1 MPRAALQLAA
11 LAPRCFPWHG
21 GGHRVQLNGLG
32 INGLDPMS
40 IRPGKDDSRRDR
52 CMDSMLFASVPDCP
66 IAHTLLQPH
75 LSWQPL
81 RTRNQQ
87 TNWYYQQCPVVV
99 AVGHLHHL
107 TQEKDMT
114 ADTKTTTTRL
124 LDYHSSFLKN
134 MLCKCLSCFLDISYW
149 QVEVHTA
156 AATQATFN
164 PNNHRQPQATT
175 QPLYDSHHDI
185 HNHYRC
191 PHHNC
196 CN

>member
-1 MPRAALQLAA
+1 MAPPDPCLGCQSTWQLTLPRAALQLAA

-21 GGHRVQLNGLG
+21 GGHRVQLNGLS

-52 CMDSMLFASVPDCP
+52 CMDSMLIASVPDCP

-107 TQEKDMT
+107 TQEKDMMS
-114 ADTKTTTTRL
+114 DTKTTTIRLLNYEDRRRLAAKWKESTRL
-124 LDYHSSFLKN
+124 
-134 MLCKCLSCFLDISYW
+134 
-149 QVEVHTA
+149 
-156 AATQATFN
+156 
-164 PNNHRQPQATT
+164 
-175 QPLYDSHHDI
+175 
-185 HNHYRC
+185 
-191 PHHNC
+191 
-196 CN
+196 